1 MEASKNETSAI
12 VDKGLVILT
21 WTLTSHETRMAIL
34 IFVLVHQQFLEM
46 TYFLCDDLVILN
58 EHEMISLLYMVNFLD
73 SDQGEADAGPKGCKL
88 SQDQ

>member
-1 MEASKNETSAI
+1 MEVSKNETSAF

-21 WTLTSHETRMAIL
+21 WTLTSHETGMAIS
-34 IFVLVHQQFLEM
+34 IFVLVHQQFLEMTYFHQQFLEM

-73 SDQGEADAGPKGCKL
+73 DL
-88 SQDQ
+88 FIY